1 MEQLIGKRK
10 ILPSVPISFSSVDE
24 LGNQASK
31 GGKYRAKIS
40 QWTLIL
46 EHVDLN
52 SHFSVFWLYDT
63 EHSHF
68 TSLSSVQSLSH
79 VPLFVTP

>member
-1 MEQLIGKRK
+1 MEQLIGKGK
-10 ILPSVPISFSSVDE
+10 TLPSVPISFSSVDE

-31 GGKYRAKIS
+31 GRKHRAKTS

-63 EHSHF
+63 EQSHF
-68 TSLSSVQSLSH
+68 TSLNLIYSKYCCVK
-79 VPLFVTP
+79 